1 MCLVRPALLIDIHRL
16 AGLQQITQ
24 QGTQQITQQGTQQGT
39 HGGRSVMTG
48 AGVHQRTLEDA
59 FARDAD
65 GLSAANAVAVGRAGC
80 QRAQVIALVWVWD
93 TGRRT

>member
-24 QGTQQITQQGTQQGT
+24 QITQQGA
-39 HGGRSVMTG
+39 HGGRCVITG
-48 AGVHQRTLEDA
+48 ARVRQRTLEDA

-80 QRAQVIALVWVWD
+80 QRAQVIALVLYWD